1 MGSGKPFFR
10 VPSLFVFSDEVGE
23 YRFSTPEGAI
33 LFLDLCGEAH
43 FIFIWG
49 GTTPFLKVE
58 AEGGVS

>member
-1 MGSGKPFFR
+1 M
-10 VPSLFVFSDEVGE
+10 
-23 YRFSTPEGAI
+23 PEGAI